1 MIALTDG
8 GGETRPMEAAHLS
21 AERFEAHRSHLRAV
35 AYRMLGSLSE
45 AEDAVQETWIKAARA
60 DVGEVRNLA
69 GWLTTVVSRVCLDLL
84 RSRKSR
90 REDSLDERP
99 AEPAVRLLRRADPEA
114 EMVMA
119 DSVGLALLVVMEALS
134 PVERLAFVLH
144 DLFAVPFADIAPI
157 VGRSPETTQRIA
169 SRARRR
175 VRDQSETGGADRLRR
190 FRAVDAFMR
199 AARDG
204 EFETLLSMLDPDAGY
219 RPDEAARLLGAGT
232 EMRGART
239 IAEQFSGAGHWT
251 RAVLLDGEVGVVLAP
266 RGKLRLVLTL
276 SFKDDRIAAIEAVA
290 EPGRLA
296 ALKLRV
302 P

>member
-1 MIALTDG
+1 MDEGI
-8 GGETRPMEAAHLS
+8 LS
-21 AERFEAHRSHLRAV
+21 AERFEEHRAHLRAV

-60 DVGEVRNLA
+60 DVSEVRNLA

-90 REDSLDERP
+90 REDPLEERP
-99 AEPAVRLLRRADPEA
+99 GEPAVRLFRRTDPEA
-114 EMVMA
+114 ELVMA

-175 VRDQSETGGADRLRR
+175 VRDQGEAGADDRLRR
-190 FRAVDAFMR
+190 FHAVDAFMR

-204 EFETLLSMLDPDAGY
+204 EFATLLAMLDPDASY

-232 EMRGART
+232 EMLGART
-239 IAEQFSGAGHWT
+239 IAEQFTGAGHWT

-266 RGKLRLVLTL
+266 KGKLRLVLTL

-290 EPGRLA
+290 DPARLQ
-296 ALKLRV
+296 ALELRV
-302 P
+302 F

>member
-1 MIALTDG
+1 
-8 GGETRPMEAAHLS
+8 MEAANLS
-21 AERFEAHRSHLRAV
+21 TERFEEHRGHLRAV
-35 AYRMLGSLSE
+35 AYRILGSLSE
-45 AEDAVQETWIKAARA
+45 AEDAVQEAWIKAARA
-60 DVGEVRNLA
+60 DVSEVENLA
-69 GWLTTVVSRVCLDLL
+69 GWLTTVVSRLCLDLL

-99 AEPAVRLLRRADPEA
+99 SEPAVRLFRRTDPEA

-175 VRDQSETGGADRLRR
+175 VRDQSEPGGADRLRR

-204 EFETLLSMLDPDAGY
+204 EFETLLSMLDPDASY
-219 RPDEAARLLGAGT
+219 RPDEAARLLGAGS
-232 EMRGART
+232 EMFGART
-239 IAEQFSGAGHWT
+239 IAEEFSGAGHWT

-276 SFKDDRIAAIEAVA
+276 SFKDEKIAAIEAVA

-296 ALKLRV
+296 ALELRV

>member
-1 MIALTDG
+1 MD
-8 GGETRPMEAAHLS
+8 ESSLS
-21 AERFEAHRSHLRAV
+21 AERFEEHRGHLRAV

-45 AEDAVQETWIKAARA
+45 ADDAVQETWIKAARA
-60 DVGEVRNLA
+60 DVGEVENLA
-69 GWLTTVVSRVCLDLL
+69 GWLTRVVSRVCLDQL

-99 AEPAVRLLRRADPEA
+99 AEPAVRLFRRTDPEA
-114 EMVMA
+114 ELVMA

-144 DLFAVPFADIAPI
+144 DLFSVPFAEIAPI
-157 VGRSPETTQRIA
+157 VDRSPETTQRIA

-175 VRDQSETGGADRLRR
+175 VRDQGGAATGDRLRR
-190 FRAVDAFMR
+190 FRAVEAFMR

-204 EFETLLSMLDPDAGY
+204 EFESLLSMLDPEATY
-219 RPDEAARLLGAGT
+219 RPDEAARRLGAGT
-232 EMRGART
+232 EMFGART
-239 IAEQFSGAGHWT
+239 IAEQFAGAGHWT

-266 RGKLRLVLTL
+266 KGRLKLVLTV
-276 SFKDDRIAAIEAVA
+276 SFKDDRIAAIEAIA
-290 EPGRLA
+290 EPERLEA
-296 ALKLRV
+296 VELRV